1 MEDCVHVKQVKLAA
15 DRSFL
20 NPRNW
25 SCSECGTTE
34 SVWVRD
40 YIANSSSVTCS
51 PFFFAAFGVRV

>member
-1 MEDCVHVKQVKLAA
+1 MEDCTHVKQVKLAA

-34 SVWVRD
+34 SVWVNISVQYD
-40 YIANSSSVTCS
+40 AESSSLLTVS
-51 PFFFAAFGVRV
+51 AGMSAV